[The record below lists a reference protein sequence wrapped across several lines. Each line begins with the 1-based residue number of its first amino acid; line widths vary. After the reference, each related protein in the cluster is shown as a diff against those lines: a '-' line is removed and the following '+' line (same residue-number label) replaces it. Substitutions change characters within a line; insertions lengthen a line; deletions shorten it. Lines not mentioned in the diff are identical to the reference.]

1 MAIRRL
7 RTSRS
12 RRYDAGQLKLF
23 LDSLYSFNHMNFAT
37 ILGEA
42 LRALRM
48 NRLRT
53 GLTMLGMVI
62 GVAAVVLMLSIGQ
75 GAQTKINQ
83 SIETMGSNLFIV
95 LPGATSSGGLTFGSG
110 SVRTLTINDSIAV
123 AELPSVRATGPV
135 ISGTAQ
141 LNYSARNWS
150 TMITGTT
157 PDYFMIGNWEMAEGT
172 VFSESDVR
180 SATRVAVLGAVTAEK
195 LFGTTNPV
203 GKTVR
208 ITNRPF
214 LVVGVLATKGQS
226 LSGRD
231 QDDNVLIP
239 ITTSERQITGNQ
251 FPGSIRYMMVQGES
265 AEMMDEAEIDITQL
279 LRQRHRLSEGA
290 ENDFT
295 VRNLTAIADV
305 ATGTARIMSIVLGA
319 IASISLLVGGIGI
332 MNIMLVSVTERTRE
346 IGIRMAIGANRR
358 AILLQFLLEAMMI
371 CFMGGMM
378 GVLLGI
384 SGAWLVSKL
393 VDMLIVI
400 TLGMILLAFAFASG
414 VGIFFGFY
422 PARKAAS
429 LKPVD
434 ALRYE

>member
-1 MAIRRL
+1 
-7 RTSRS
+7 
-12 RRYDAGQLKLF
+12 
-23 LDSLYSFNHMNFAT
+23 
-37 ILGEA
+37 
-42 LRALRM
+42 
-48 NRLRT
+48 
-53 GLTMLGMVI
+53 
-62 GVAAVVLMLSIGQ
+62 
-75 GAQTKINQ
+75 
-83 SIETMGSNLFIV
+83 
-95 LPGATSSGGLTFGSG
+95 
-110 SVRTLTINDSIAV
+110 
-123 AELPSVRATGPV
+123 
-135 ISGTAQ
+135 
-141 LNYSARNWS
+141 
-150 TMITGTT
+150 MITGTT

-195 LFGTTNPV
+195 LFGTINPV

-214 LVVGVLATKGQS
+214 LIVGVLAVKGQS

-265 AEMMDEAEIDITQL
+265 ADIMDEAEIDITQL

>member
-1 MAIRRL
+1 
-7 RTSRS
+7 
-12 RRYDAGQLKLF
+12 
-23 LDSLYSFNHMNFAT
+23 MNFAT

-141 LNYSARNWS
+141 LNYGARNWS

-157 PDYFMIGNWEMAEGT
+157 PDYFMIGNWEVAEGT

>member
-1 MAIRRL
+1 
-7 RTSRS
+7 
-12 RRYDAGQLKLF
+12 
-23 LDSLYSFNHMNFAT
+23 MNFAT

-295 VRNLTAIADV
+295 VR
-305 ATGTARIMSIVLGA
+305 
-319 IASISLLVGGIGI
+319 
-332 MNIMLVSVTERTRE
+332 
-346 IGIRMAIGANRR
+346 
-358 AILLQFLLEAMMI
+358 
-371 CFMGGMM
+371 
-378 GVLLGI
+378 
-384 SGAWLVSKL
+384 
-393 VDMLIVI
+393 
-400 TLGMILLAFAFASG
+400 
-414 VGIFFGFY
+414 
-422 PARKAAS
+422 
-429 LKPVD
+429 
-434 ALRYE
+434 

>member
-1 MAIRRL
+1 
-7 RTSRS
+7 
-12 RRYDAGQLKLF
+12 
-23 LDSLYSFNHMNFAT
+23 MNFAT

-141 LNYSARNWS
+141 LNYGARNWS

-265 AEMMDEAEIDITQL
+265 AEMMDEAEIDIIQL

>member
-1 MAIRRL
+1 
-7 RTSRS
+7 
-12 RRYDAGQLKLF
+12 
-23 LDSLYSFNHMNFAT
+23 MNFTT

-110 SVRTLTINDSIAV
+110 SVRTLTINDSVAV

-141 LNYSARNWS
+141 LNYGARNWS

-157 PDYFMIGNWEMAEGT
+157 PDYFMIGNWEIAEGT
-172 VFSESDVR
+172 IFSESDVR
-180 SATRVAVLGAVTAEK
+180 SATRVAVLGAVTADK
-195 LFGTTNPV
+195 LFGSVNPV

-214 LVVGVLATKGQS
+214 LVVGVLAAKGQS

-265 AEMMDEAEIDITQL
+265 ADVMDEAEIDITQL
-279 LRQRHRLSEGA
+279 LRQRHRLSEGV

-378 GVLLGI
+378 GVLLGVG
-384 SGAWLVSKL
+384 GAWLVSKL

>member
-1 MAIRRL
+1 
-7 RTSRS
+7 
-12 RRYDAGQLKLF
+12 
-23 LDSLYSFNHMNFAT
+23 MNFAT

-141 LNYSARNWS
+141 LNYGARNWS

-295 VRNLTAIADV
+295 VRNLAAIADV

>member
-1 MAIRRL
+1 M
-7 RTSRS
+7 
-12 RRYDAGQLKLF
+12 
-23 LDSLYSFNHMNFAT
+23 HFAT
-37 ILGEA
+37 IIGEA

-53 GLTMLGMVI
+53 GLTMLGMII

-95 LPGATSSGGLTFGSG
+95 LPGATSSGGLSFGSG
-110 SVRTLTINDSIAV
+110 SVKTLTINDSIAI
-123 AELPSVRATGPV
+123 AELPSIRATGPV

-150 TMITGTT
+150 AMITGTT
-157 PDYFMIGNWEMAEGT
+157 PDYFSVGNWEIEEGT
-172 VFSESDVR
+172 IFSESDVR
-180 SATRVAVLGAVTAEK
+180 SATRVAVLGSVTAEK
-195 LFGTTNPV
+195 LFGSVNPI
-203 GKTVR
+203 GKTMR
-208 ITNRPF
+208 IANRPF
-214 LVVGVLATKGQS
+214 LVVGVLAAKGQS

-265 AEMMDEAEIDITQL
+265 ADIMDEAEIEITQL
-279 LRQRHRLSEGA
+279 LRQRHRISDGM

-305 ATGTARIMSIVLGA
+305 ATGTAKILSIVLGA
-319 IASISLLVGGIGI
+319 IASISLVVGGIGI

-371 CFMGGMM
+371 CFMGGMI
-378 GVLLGI
+378 GVILGI
-384 SGAWLVSKL
+384 TGAWIVSQV

-400 TLGMILLAFAFASG
+400 TLGMIVLAFAFASA

-429 LKPVD
+429 LKPVE

>member
-1 MAIRRL
+1 
-7 RTSRS
+7 
-12 RRYDAGQLKLF
+12 
-23 LDSLYSFNHMNFAT
+23 MNFST
-37 ILGEA
+37 IIGEA

-53 GLTMLGMVI
+53 GLTMLGMII
-62 GVAAVVLMLSIGQ
+62 GVAAVVLMLSVGQ

-95 LPGATSSGGLTFGSG
+95 VPGATSSGGLSFGSG
-110 SVRTLTINDSIAV
+110 SVKTLTVKDSKAI
-123 AELPSVRATGPV
+123 AELPSISATGPV
-135 ISGTAQ
+135 VSGTAQ
-141 LNYSARNWS
+141 LNFAAKNWS

-157 PDYFMIGNWEMAEGT
+157 PDYFTVGNWEIENGT
-172 VFSESDVR
+172 LFSEADIR
-180 SATRVAVLGAVTAEK
+180 SAARVAVLGSITATN
-195 LFGTTNPV
+195 LFGTVNPV

-214 LVVGVLATKGQS
+214 LVVGVLAAKGQS

-231 QDDNVLIP
+231 QDDNVFIP

-251 FPGSIRYMMVQGES
+251 FPGSIRYMLVQAKS
-265 AEMMDEAEIDITQL
+265 ANMMEEAELEITQL
-279 LRQRHRLSEGA
+279 LRQRHRISVGM

-295 VRNLTAIADV
+295 VRNLTAIAEV
-305 ATGTARIMSIVLGA
+305 ATGTAKILSMVLGA

-358 AILLQFLLEAMMI
+358 AILVQFLLEAIMI
-371 CFMGGMM
+371 CFMGGMI
-378 GVLLGI
+378 GVILGI
-384 SGAWLVSKL
+384 GGAWIVSQAI
-393 VDMLIVI
+393 DMLVVI
-400 TLGMILLAFAFASG
+400 TLSMILLAFAFATG
-414 VGIFFGFY
+414 VGVFFGFY

>member
-1 MAIRRL
+1 M
-7 RTSRS
+7 
-12 RRYDAGQLKLF
+12 KLI
-23 LDSLYSFNHMNFAT
+23 T
-37 ILGEA
+37 IIGEA
-42 LRALRM
+42 MRALRM

-53 GLTMLGMVI
+53 GLTMLGMII

-95 LPGATSSGGLTFGSG
+95 LPGATSSGGLSFGSG
-110 SVRTLTINDSIAV
+110 SVKTLTVNDAMAI
-123 AELPSVRATGPV
+123 AELPTVNATGPV

-141 LNYSARNWS
+141 LNFNAKNWS
-150 TMITGTT
+150 TSITGTT
-157 PDYFMIGNWEMAEGT
+157 PDYFMVGNWTIEDGSI
-172 VFSESDVR
+172 FSETDVR
-180 SATRVAVLGAVTAEK
+180 SAARVVVLGSVTAEN
-195 LFGTTNPV
+195 LFGTINPV
-203 GKTVR
+203 GKTIR

-214 LVVGVLATKGQS
+214 LVVGVLAAKGQS

-231 QDDNVLIP
+231 QDDNVFIP

-251 FPGSIRYMMVQGES
+251 FPGSIRYMLVQGKS
-265 AEMMDEAEIDITQL
+265 AETMEEAEIEITQL
-279 LRQRHRLSEGA
+279 LRQRHRISDGM

-305 ATGTARIMSIVLGA
+305 ATDTAKILSIVLGA

-346 IGIRMAIGANRR
+346 IGIRMAIGANRN
-358 AILLQFLLEAMMI
+358 AILIQFLLEAIMI
-371 CFMGGMM
+371 CFMGGMI
-378 GVLLGI
+378 GVILGI
-384 SGAWLVSKL
+384 GSAWIISQLI
-393 VDMLIVI
+393 DMLVVI
-400 TLGMILLAFAFASG
+400 TLSMVFLAFLFSSA